1 MTVTLLPEDDCFA
14 KLNTLTLP
22 DQEINDLLAQHITL
36 TAEEKT
42 KQLSNITTSIAQW
55 IETIHLTLF
64 TLEQNIKQNN
74 SATTQDT
81 NSLDDVVQR
90 MNPVIDSLSDLVD
103 IMEDIDDNSLALSAR
118 SSITKIQSEWSGL
131 QHFLS
136 SVKQALAAVDE
147 ENQLRILMDQVLV
160 QIEDLSLLVFQYQE
174 QRSSGQA
181 ATMTTL
187 AALNL
192 NNKDNTTTVSNPSN
206 STSAPDDILVDIDNR
221 VGPVFGHVNKIYNR
235 MMVDTS
241 PPTDA
246 TGILG
251 RRHRMIQE
259 RWECLRVEIDELKA
273 DLKEDRWLTVFKQ
286 VADQVESMMDGLD
299 KTVEQCR
306 TMVQQV
312 REWQGIQQLSC
323 SSSSTTV
330 TPQLQQ
336 QQQQQQYPVPPK
348 GILRSSKSH
357 HSSASVSS
365 SSSSGSAG
373 STPPPPVDHIKL
385 RSVEKNFEAKY
396 KYCTP
401 LITKMLSMLG
411 ENIAMRAAENN
422 ATVARHQHM
431 VQRWQQLK
439 STMDDLRIRDLP
451 DIERLLLFERPI
463 SPAWSK
469 VSDRSDK
476 SGGSH
481 RYKSP
486 EPSSYDFFDYRTS
499 SNSLGSVGGRARSPL
514 STQQHQL
521 QQLQQLQYHGNNGY
535 MSPTAQ
541 LYGMQEEMRRGRS
554 VTPSSGTGSRDHIS
568 LWRSTNG
575 ASPVHGR
582 TMTRTTSPLSGYQDV
597 LKSSTSDTPS
607 LGSNPSRSPMKHSAT
622 SPSLG
627 QEDTF
632 ARQSPAPASSRC
644 KSRQEELPYG
654 GRRSVTPVRRAGTP
668 SMIPRPK
675 TPSQDLHQQG
685 GINASQ
691 IPRPRS
697 SMLRASPSMMTP
709 SPSSFL
715 SSSSPPPSPPHVP
728 KRTLNRKYSSP
739 ILNQQSRNIHDH
751 NRSFAQTPPP
761 PSSRR
766 HYDLAEEDE
775 EEEDFYNNNRG
786 RGDDNNDNDDDD
798 YEDSI
803 YNQQDRQTYIPDPKD
818 PLDVEV
824 AKIINGNP
832 IRIICERG
840 TQSGRYYF
848 GHELNPTPGGGRRLY
863 TCKLMTYT
871 NRERRTNGF
880 GVQTTS
886 LGGKSGTTRKKVL
899 TRVGGGWIDLEI
911 FLLEHHNLMLSH

>member
-22 DQEINDLLAQHITL
+22 NQEITHLLDQHTTL
-36 TAEEKT
+36 TAEEKAT
-42 KQLSNITTSIAQW
+42 QLSSITTSIAQW

-81 NSLDDVVQR
+81 TSLDNVVQR
-90 MNPVIDSLSDLVD
+90 MNPVIRSLTDVMD
-103 IMEDIDDNSLALSAR
+103 VMEDIEDDSLALATR

-131 QHFLS
+131 QHFFS
-136 SVKQALAAVDE
+136 SVKQALGAVEE
-147 ENQLRILMDQVLV
+147 ENQLRLLMDQVLV
-160 QIEDLSLLVFQYQE
+160 QIDGLSLLVFQYQE
-174 QRSSGQA
+174 QRSSGPA
-181 ATMTTL
+181 ATVASL
-187 AALNL
+187 DL
-192 NNKDNTTTVSNPSN
+192 KDSNSSTDSDSTATTTASP
-206 STSAPDDILVDIDNR
+206 TLAPDDILVDIDNR

-235 MMVDTS
+235 MMVDTP
-241 PPTDA
+241 PPTDV

-259 RWECLRVEIDELKA
+259 RWEGLRVEIDELKA

-286 VADQVESMMDGLD
+286 VADQVEAMMDGLD
-299 KTVEQCR
+299 KTVEQCQ

-336 QQQQQQYPVPPK
+336 QQLQQQYPVPPK

-365 SSSSGSAG
+365 NSSSGSSGAP
-373 STPPPPVDHIKL
+373 PPPPVDHIKL

-411 ENIAMRAAENN
+411 ENIATRAAENN
-422 ATVARHQHM
+422 VTVVRHQHM

-439 STMDDLRIRDLP
+439 SNMDDLRIRDLP

-486 EPSSYDFFDYRTS
+486 EPSSYDMFDYRTS
-499 SNSLGSVGGRARSPL
+499 SNNLGSIGGRARSPL

-554 VTPSSGTGSRDHIS
+554 VTPSSGTGSRDQIS
-568 LWRSTNG
+568 LWRSANG
-575 ASPVHGR
+575 GSPVNGR
-582 TMTRTTSPLSGYQDV
+582 TMARTTSPLSGYPDI

-607 LGSNPSRSPMKHSAT
+607 LGSNPSRSSMKLSAT
-622 SPSLG
+622 SPSLW
-627 QEDTF
+627 QEDIST
-632 ARQSPAPASSRC
+632 ARQVSD
-644 KSRQEELPYG
+644 K
-654 GRRSVTPVRRAGTP
+654 RR
-668 SMIPRPK
+668 
-675 TPSQDLHQQG
+675 
-685 GINASQ
+685 
-691 IPRPRS
+691 
-697 SMLRASPSMMTP
+697 
-709 SPSSFL
+709 
-715 SSSSPPPSPPHVP
+715 
-728 KRTLNRKYSSP
+728 KR
-739 ILNQQSRNIHDH
+739 I
-751 NRSFAQTPPP
+751 
-761 PSSRR
+761 
-766 HYDLAEEDE
+766 E
-775 EEEDFYNNNRG
+775 
-786 RGDDNNDNDDDD
+786 
-798 YEDSI
+798 
-803 YNQQDRQTYIPDPKD
+803 
-818 PLDVEV
+818 
-824 AKIINGNP
+824 
-832 IRIICERG
+832 C
-840 TQSGRYYF
+840 
-848 GHELNPTPGGGRRLY
+848 
-863 TCKLMTYT
+863 
-871 NRERRTNGF
+871 
-880 GVQTTS
+880 
-886 LGGKSGTTRKKVL
+886 
-899 TRVGGGWIDLEI
+899 
-911 FLLEHHNLMLSH
+911 